1 MARPARSMMQTSL
14 MDEHDLSQI
23 ESLTMFLSDKVDEDP
38 EKAAGIITAIVGQAF
53 GEPPVLTSFTEA
65 AVLTNAGSVLINSGA
80 RTGNGKDLATGEMWM
95 QAVVDSGFL
104 NDEERE
110 SAALYN
116 LANSRLALTDIA
128 YSEALAGKD
137 YEERIRAVAK
147 HRISDKDR
155 LRRARVEL
163 TRAAALT
170 AHPRQKGMRLCNL
183 ANALDHSGRWVE
195 AYDAYVRA
203 LDADRENGAA
213 AGNAAVLIER
223 AIANGWDFD
232 GHLCSL
238 YDHYLRL
245 AKANRAVT
253 VAVAGERAAAKYDAM
268 EMLGSDEPV
277 FEPPHEDEY
286 RDWVTRHRLALI
298 AALEGTGRQSG
309 DGRWDAIGLTSVTD
323 VRSSSMAPR
332 IFSILNVLKGDFLVA
347 RRLAFE
353 AEKVLDETGGW
364 HLHDSDTGTYTDTL
378 QYEVH
383 GEAVSK
389 LVLAHR
395 AALDV
400 LDKTAVAVNDH
411 LEVGD
416 DPTKVWFRK
425 FWFEDRQ
432 CTRLR
437 EALVAHD
444 GLSTAVLSLAELAL
458 DMARGGMY
466 EHAQDVRNAGTHRFI
481 TVHQGMSDIESNL
494 TMQAITLPGMRE
506 ACHQSLAV
514 ARAAFIYLVALL
526 AVHESRRGQPGE
538 AIVPIVLPDAI

>member
-1 MARPARSMMQTSL
+1 
-14 MDEHDLSQI
+14 MDKDV
-23 ESLTMFLSDKVDEDP
+23 LTHVDGLTIFLSDKVDEDP
-38 EKAAGIITAIVGQAF
+38 EKAAGIITAIVSETF

-65 AVLTNAGSVLINSGA
+65 AVLTNAGSVLINAGS
-80 RTGNGKDLATGEMWM
+80 RTGNEENLATGELWM
-95 QAVVDSGFL
+95 QTIVDSGLL
-104 NDEERE
+104 NDAEKE

-128 YSEALAGKD
+128 YSRALGGEDREDQIRATAQQ
-137 YEERIRAVAK
+137 RIR
-147 HRISDKDR
+147 DKDR
-155 LRRARVEL
+155 LRLARVEL
-163 TRAAALT
+163 ARAAGLT
-170 AHPRQKGMRLCNL
+170 SNLRAKGMRLCNL

-203 LDADRENGAA
+203 LDGDPENGAA

-223 AIANGWDFD
+223 AIGNGWDFD

-238 YDHYLRL
+238 YDHYLGM

-253 VAVAGERAAAKYDAM
+253 VSVAGEHAARKYDAM

-277 FEPPHEDEY
+277 FESRHEDIY
-286 RDWVTRHRLALI
+286 RDWVARHRLALI
-298 AALEGTGRQSG
+298 AALEGTGNQSEN
-309 DGRWDAIGLTSVTD
+309 GRWDAIGLASVTD
-323 VRSSSMAPR
+323 ISSSSGAVPR

-353 AEKVLDETGGW
+353 AEQVLDETGGW
-364 HLHDSDTGTYTDTL
+364 HLHDSDTGTYADTL

-411 LEVGD
+411 LDVGD

-425 FWFEDRQ
+425 FWFQDKE
-432 CTRLR
+432 CTRFR
-437 EALVAHD
+437 EALVERS
-444 GLSTAVLSLAELAL
+444 GMSTAILAMAELAL
-458 DMARGGMY
+458 DMTKGGMY

-481 TVHQGMSDIESNL
+481 LVHHGMAEVESTATL
-494 TMQAITLPGMRE
+494 QAITLAGMRE
-506 ACHQSLAV
+506 ACHQSLTV

-526 AVHESRRGQPGE
+526 AMHESRKERQGE
-538 AIVPIVLPDAI
+538 KGASLDLPDAL